1 MSNTTQYEPYKVKDL
16 LLADWGRTEI
26 KIAKAEM
33 PGLMA
38 LHEEFG
44 ARILRT
50 DQADLIGVKFEG
62 PFESEH
68 FKY

>member
-1 MSNTTQYEPYKVKDL
+1 MNYIPYKVKDMS
-16 LLADWGRTEI
+16 LADWGRTEI

-33 PGLMA
+33 PLRMA
-38 LHEEFG
+38 IHDEIG